1 MTTPLRAGESPRA
14 KPVMIPTHTSRAPA
28 AAVGRIFESWLIGSG
43 AFPKGP
49 LRVPRGPR
57 ASGQFLIHPIAW
69 KVCSANFSQRGFSKV
84 RIWPRSDGPRNPRLA
99 LPLPASSRTSP
110 FLPAVAF
117 AVAGLQGGR
126 VAHQRREDVQ
136 VEEGREGT
144 LGALVVFYRG
154 RVAVAQGVVFVALL
168 PLRSFAHWPPLLG
181 FLGFAFPCPRATVGV
196 SSDRPA
202 EHGLPTLQA
211 ISSIHR

>member
-1 MTTPLRAGESPRA
+1 MWTLFANPGFR
-14 KPVMIPTHTSRAPA
+14 H
-28 AAVGRIFESWLIGSG
+28 AV
-43 AFPKGP
+43 
-49 LRVPRGPR
+49 
-57 ASGQFLIHPIAW
+57 
-69 KVCSANFSQRGFSKV
+69 FSEV
-84 RIWPRSDGPRNPRLA
+84 RIQDPAWPRSDSLRNPRLA

-110 FLPAVAF
+110 FLPGVVF

-181 FLGFAFPCPRATVGV
+181 FVFPCPRATVGV
-196 SSDRPA
+196 SPDRRVRFAYLTGFFLYSPECA
-202 EHGLPTLQA
+202 DGEFCEHRLTT
-211 ISSIHR
+211 S